1 MAEFRDITPLNPKG
15 LYQIS
20 RKKKKIVALC
30 SRQRRLRNEQKRV
43 MHLHSCCFA
52 NLNLKA
58 FFCRSLYRRRSRCF
72 QSSLLSFD
80 GRRHSA
86 TGFSANVVVAETSY
100 EMLDVLINITVLI
113 FRVKKKKKNEVFR
126 GSIFENT
133 RKNLKAKSRTCGC
146 SRPRI

>member
-1 MAEFRDITPLNPKG
+1 MFPSTAAKKCTKTRDAPAQLLICQSKPK
-15 LYQIS
+15 S
-20 RKKKKIVALC
+20 
-30 SRQRRLRNEQKRV
+30 
-43 MHLHSCCFA
+43 
-52 NLNLKA
+52 
-58 FFCRSLYRRRSRCF
+58 FFCRSLYRRRLRCF

-113 FRVKKKKKNEVFR
+113 FRVKKKKKKEVFR

-146 SRPRI
+146 SRP